1 MRNEIVGVHRSV
13 GTGTEPN
20 SAWVSSEGIGERIS
34 EDEYRARGYLP
45 EFESLPVLVTER
57 IFVGQLLPNELDQLE
72 DVDRE
77 IVEEWMK
84 KNDANR
90 T

>member
-1 MRNEIVGVHRSV
+1 MRKEIVGIHRTV
-13 GTGTEPN
+13 GSGVEPN

-34 EDEYRARGYLP
+34 EGEYRARGYVP
-45 EFESLPVLVTER
+45 EFESLPVLVVTRTAARE
-57 IFVGQLLPNELDQLE
+57 LSADDLDQLE
-72 DVDRE
+72 DDDRAT
-77 IVEEWMK
+77 VEEWMK